1 MALANDDTAIKY
13 LENKWFKER
22 VYVALE
28 DVNMDW
34 TELEIIKF
42 RLMWKYGVHPG
53 RMERILKR
61 SQVEIAI
68 LAMDQEI
75 KGEIGERKGGF
86 FGG

>member
-1 MALANDDTAIKY
+1 MALVNDDTAIKY

-42 RLMWKYGVHPG
+42 RLMWKCGVHPG